1 MPHNEI
7 PSAFLIRALARH
19 ESQHCDRCSHRM
31 FVKGPSGLC
40 PYCIA
45 DRPPRPLEQVAL
57 PRADQPFAPRLDVAA
72 GWQRLPIRAR
82 IRTLVQRARRA
93 QASPSTT

>member
-19 ESQHCDRCSHRM
+19 ESHRCDRCSHRM

-40 PYCIA
+40 PFCISN
-45 DRPPRPLEQVAL
+45 RPPRPLERIAVPASD
-57 PRADQPFAPRLDVAA
+57 APFAPRLDVAA
-72 GWQRLPIRAR
+72 GWQRMPMRTRFRA
-82 IRTLVQRARRA
+82 LVQRARRA
-93 QASPSTT
+93 QVNPGTT